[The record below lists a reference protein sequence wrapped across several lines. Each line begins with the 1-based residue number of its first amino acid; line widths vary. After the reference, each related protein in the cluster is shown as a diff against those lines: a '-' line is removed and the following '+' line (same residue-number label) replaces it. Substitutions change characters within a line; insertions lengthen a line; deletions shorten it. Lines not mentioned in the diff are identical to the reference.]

1 MNLGDIPAKI
11 AANSPA
17 REALVDVPNDRRI
30 SYGELEDRVSRLA
43 NSLRGDLGL
52 KKGDRVAILSRNC
65 IQYMEIMFAA
75 ARCGLIALPLNW
87 RLSEPEMPIWIWS
100 LARLSMTPE
109 SMVPSPFLNSRV
121 RVKSVNSLVVQRS
134 EPAFLGSDWQWMV
147 PSLTVQ

>member
-11 AANSPA
+11 AANSPE

-30 SYGELEDRVSRLA
+30 TYGELEDRVSRLA

-52 KKGDRVAILSRNC
+52 QKGDRVAILSRNC

-87 RLSEPEMPIWIWS
+87 RLSEPEM
-100 LARLSMTPE
+100 ARLLE
-109 SMVPSPFLNSRV
+109 DG
-121 RVKSVNSLVVQRS
+121 
-134 EPAFLGSDWQWMV
+134 EPAVVFSSAEYQETAANLQKCVATTKLALMI
-147 PSLTVQ
+147 PC